1 MYIFGGNDLT
11 DTFGDFWKIDLKPLV
26 QSYRAASL
34 PSSSMPLH
42 PLESTTEWIHIQG
55 WSPDYPSERIGHTMT
70 PIGSNYFVLYGGR
83 NYLGG
88 TMADGLSL
96 SVSLDLS
103 LARSLPVSLS
113 LSADL
118 SLSGVFLY
126 DVEKSHWHDIT
137 PSDYDSTILNRTGHC
152 CIPTSH
158 GLMFFGGLTGEQS
171 VSSEIILLD
180 LFSVFDVR
188 YNSEKDTYEYVA
200 PPGTAASHTSASLRA
215 IVSQWFSFVD
225 YRPIEFHGP

>member
-26 QSYRAASL
+26 QSYRAASP

-103 LARSLPVSLS
+103 LSHALSLFLLTSLPQVS
-113 LSADL
+113 
-118 SLSGVFLY
+118 
-126 DVEKSHWHDIT
+126 
-137 PSDYDSTILNRTGHC
+137 
-152 CIPTSH
+152 
-158 GLMFFGGLTGEQS
+158 
-171 VSSEIILLD
+171 
-180 LFSVFDVR
+180 FSMTWR
-188 YNSEKDTYEYVA
+188 
-200 PPGTAASHTSASLRA
+200 RA
-215 IVSQWFSFVD
+215 IGMTSPPLTMIQRSSTGQDTVASPPLMASCSLED
-225 YRPIEFHGP
+225 